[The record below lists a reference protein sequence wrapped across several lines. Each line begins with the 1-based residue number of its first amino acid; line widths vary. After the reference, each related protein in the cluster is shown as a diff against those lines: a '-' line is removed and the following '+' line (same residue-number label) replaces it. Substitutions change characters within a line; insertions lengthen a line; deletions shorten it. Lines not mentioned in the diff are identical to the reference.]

1 MLRCIVDAVECRLFS
16 GFRKFPPWPF
26 CRYSPPP
33 WAFYTLHPS
42 IFAHSGAMFC
52 YHSPRVYHSNFSG
65 ASNFRL
71 QKLVGKVEDK
81 SLHPTSQFSQK
92 QSRIESS
99 FEFSVLLCLSTCP
112 SQHDHDISQTLHSP
126 TVPSY
131 ASVFRLQEICGTI
144 ARIHIRQSFCK
155 RH

>member
-1 MLRCIVDAVECRLFS
+1 MYRGGCGVSALR
-16 GFRKFPPWPF
+16 GFENFRCGRFVVKVVRRHEHSTRF
-26 CRYSPPP
+26 
-33 WAFYTLHPS
+33 AHS

-65 ASNFRL
+65 ARNFRL

-81 SLHPTSQFSQK
+81 SPHSTRQFSQK
-92 QSRIESS
+92 QSRVESS

-131 ASVFRLQEICGTI
+131 ASVFPLQEIRRTI
-144 ARIHIRQSFCK
+144 TRRSND
-155 RH
+155 